1 MGEVKMESKLVAEAI
16 GTFALTFIGA
26 GAIIVG
32 SLDGGSTPLLTVAM
46 AHGLVLAVV
55 VSATMSISG
64 GHINPAVTLAFL
76 AIKKI
81 DSTTAAAYI
90 VAQLVGAVLAGGLL
104 FTIYGEA
111 NFGGTPAPGSIGG
124 EVLEPTQVILVEV
137 VLTFLL
143 MFAVMGTAVDSRAPA
158 GIAGLGIGMMVAA
171 DILMGGPLTGAAMN
185 PARHLGTALFDGLVG
200 DAWMYWVGPV
210 VGAALAALV
219 YNQFILEEDEE

>member
-32 SLDGGSTPLLTVAM
+32 GLDGGSASLLTVAM
-46 AHGLVLAVV
+46 AHGIVLAVV

-81 DSTTAAAYI
+81 DGTTAGAYI
-90 VAQLVGAVLAGGLL
+90 AAQLVGAVLAGGLL
-104 FTIYGEA
+104 LTIFGEA

-124 EVLEPTQVILVEV
+124 EPLESTHVILVEV
-137 VLTFLL
+137 VLAFLL
-143 MFAVMGTAVDSRAPA
+143 MFGIMGTAVDSRAPA
-158 GIAGLGIGMMVAA
+158 GIAGWGIGMMVAV

-200 DAWMYWVGPV
+200 DAWMYWLGPV
-210 VGAALAALV
+210 AGAGLGALV
-219 YNQFILEEDEE
+219 YNQFILEDEE

>member
-1 MGEVKMESKLVAEAI
+1 MNVKATIAELI
-16 GTFALTFIGA
+16 GTFILVFIGTA
-26 GAIIVG
+26 TAV
-32 SLDGGSTPLLTVAM
+32 LAGSTLLGESGMPILAIAFAFGFTLMV
-46 AHGLVLAVV
+46 LVY
-55 VSATMSISG
+55 TIGPISG
-64 GHINPAVTLAFL
+64 CHINPAVTLAFL

-81 DSTTAAAYI
+81 DSTTAVAYI

-124 EVLEPTQVILVEV
+124 EALEPTQVILVEV

-185 PARHLGTALFDGLVG
+185 PARHLGTAMFEGLVG

>member
-46 AHGLVLAVV
+46 AHGIVLAVV

-76 AIKKI
+76 TIKKI

-90 VAQLVGAVLAGGLL
+90 VAQLVGAVLAEGCCSPSTGRRTSGGHLRR
-104 FTIYGEA
+104 EA
-111 NFGGTPAPGSIGG
+111 SGKMSSSPHRLSSWRSCSPSC
-124 EVLEPTQVILVEV
+124 
-137 VLTFLL
+137 
-143 MFAVMGTAVDSRAPA
+143 
-158 GIAGLGIGMMVAA
+158 
-171 DILMGGPLTGAAMN
+171 
-185 PARHLGTALFDGLVG
+185 
-200 DAWMYWVGPV
+200 
-210 VGAALAALV
+210 
-219 YNQFILEEDEE
+219 